1 MSVQQIGS
9 GSGVTGVINA
19 GAVQISESNVTYAV
33 STDASNGLIV
43 PFIAEL
49 CADASGTVGTLQQVS
64 VTMSGIDEVF
74 DVEVA
79 AADAIK
85 ILNAFR
91 ITDISAGYGE
101 DARAEVKVDMKN
113 SSTFAEGLA
122 AAIAAGPVA
131 RNASGSPTL
140 YSWLKAESRKDTVDL
155 LSYDSLANL
164 LEASDLL
171 SYDIAIDAS
180 GAAVNMYNAMDGS
193 GASAPLFRKAIFT
206 QIAKA
211 NIDAYLGVS
220 DGNNINEDDVTQ
232 LDFLPL
238 LKGDKMTFVF
248 DVTVGEYDWVAQ
260 SAPISG
266 AKITSVVND
275 ASVTSGVSGT
285 YGGSTTTQQAGTVGG
300 TALSGGEYSGLY
312 APTKTQLLF
321 TTPSTRRVAIVV
333 KMASGGVAFDHA
345 TDLHTPSELT
355 A

>member
-1 MSVQQIGS
+1 MPVTQYS
-9 GSGVTGVINA
+9 GTAGTGLTGAINPQSQG
-19 GAVQISESNVTYAV
+19 GAVQISEGSTYSV

-49 CADASGTVGTLQQVS
+49 CADASGTVGTLQHVN
-64 VTMSGIDEVF
+64 VTMSGIDEIF
-74 DVEVA
+74 DVKVD

-91 ITDISAGYGE
+91 ITDISAGYGA
-101 DARAEVKVDMKN
+101 DKRAEVKVVMKN
-113 SSTFAEGLA
+113 DQLFKEGLRA
-122 AAIAAGPVA
+122 ALVGSTAA
-131 RNASGSPTL
+131 RNASGAPNL
-140 YSWLKAESRKDTVDL
+140 YNWLRAESRKDTVDL

-180 GAAVNMYNAMDGS
+180 GAAENMYDAMNGS

-206 QIAKA
+206 QIEKS

-220 DGNNINEDDVTQ
+220 DGYNINEDNVTQ

-248 DVTVGEYDWVAQ
+248 DVTVGEYSLGVT
-260 SAPISG
+260 PTSG

-275 ASVTSGVSGT
+275 ASVSSGVSGT
-285 YGGSTTTQQAGTVGG
+285 YGGPTNTQQSSVISAAADGVK
-300 TALSGGEYSGLY
+300 YSD
-312 APTKTQLLF
+312 ATQLLF

-333 KMASGGVAFDHA
+333 QMDQGGVVFSHPP
-345 TDLHTPSELT
+345 DLHTPGMLT